1 MVSTIFPTPQS
12 LSGHA
17 KSTFPSFHE
26 AHMCIVTL
34 RHCFSFG
41 GSSYNEVLS
50 HWSQHLISPPE
61 PTSLSTFIFFYNC
74 TRAMCRS
81 L

>member
-1 MVSTIFPTPQS
+1 MVSTISPTPQS

-17 KSTFPSFHE
+17 KSTFLSFYE
-26 AHMCIVTL
+26 AHMCVTTL
-34 RHCFSFG
+34 GHCLSFE

-50 HWSQHLISPPE
+50 RWSQHLISPPE
-61 PTSLSTFIFFYNC
+61 PTSLSTFIFIYNC
-74 TRAMCRS
+74 TRAMRRS